1 MMKIRKLLI
10 STAAAFGVAAVCALS
25 ASADTIPVSG
35 TGTVIGNATVDAS
48 QCEFETIKTADGSVL
63 YLVVDKSNTT
73 GQNVYLLTPVT
84 EDTLR
89 SMIAGASSKNSIIG
103 GGTTSS
109 GSGFL
114 GGLGGGT
121 SSTSGTGTVSSAPSG
136 TSSGSTSAVKETNAQ
151 KVSNSLSGHSLLFV
165 LVIAAL
171 GIGGGYYF
179 KIYKPKHGK
188 KITPDGMDMD
198 DDDLEDPDEE
208 DNAST
213 RSGRRKPAGDED
225 KEYSRKSST
234 REPVS
239 HDDAGEQPNEEEGNS
254 DDTDEDADTPPSLLQ
269 NLNQKKQD
277 AKRTEAERSDRYDE
291 EDFNE

>member
-10 STAAAFGVAAVCALS
+10 SAAAAFGVAAVCALS

-89 SMIAGASSKNSIIG
+89 SMIAGASSKSGIIG

-121 SSTSGTGTVSSAPSG
+121 SSASGTGTVSSAPSG

-151 KVSNSLSGHSLLFV
+151 KVSNSLSSHSLLFV

-198 DDDLEDPDEE
+198 DDDLEDPD
-208 DNAST
+208 DADST
-213 RSGRRKPAGDED
+213 SAKSGRREPAGGEDE
-225 KEYSRKSST
+225 EYPHKASGGKPVHHNKSEEQPDEEDGDS
-234 REPVS
+234 
-239 HDDAGEQPNEEEGNS
+239 DDA
-254 DDTDEDADTPPSLLQ
+254 DEDAETPPSLLQ

-277 AKRTEAERSDRYDE
+277 AKRTDAERSDQYDD
-291 EDFNE
+291 EDFN

>member
-103 GGTTSS
+103 GTTSS

-121 SSTSGTGTVSSAPSG
+121 SSASGAGTVSSAPSG
-136 TSSGSTSAVKETNAQ
+136 TSSGSASTAKETNAQ
-151 KVSNSLSGHSLLFV
+151 KVSNSLSSNSLFIILAV
-165 LVIAAL
+165 VALVA
-171 GIGGGYYF
+171 GGGYYF

-188 KITPDGMDMD
+188 KTYAPDGMDMD
-198 DDDLEDPDEE
+198 DDLEDPDEA
-208 DNAST
+208 DST
-213 RSGRRKPAGDED
+213 SAKSGRGEPAGGEDE
-225 KEYSRKSST
+225 EYPYKTSNEKFVRRGDS
-234 REPVS
+234 E
-239 HDDAGEQPNEEEGNS
+239 EQSDEEDGDPS
-254 DDTDEDADTPPSLLQ
+254 GADEDADTPPSLLQ

-277 AKRTEAERSDRYDE
+277 AKRMDAERPAPYDDD
-291 EDFNE
+291 DFSE

>member
-1 MMKIRKLLI
+1 MMKIRKYLI
-10 STAAAFGVAAVCALS
+10 SAAAAFSVAAVCALS

-89 SMIAGASSKNSIIG
+89 SMIAGASSKNSVIG

-109 GSGFL
+109 GSGLF

-121 SSTSGTGTVSSAPSG
+121 SSASGTGTVSSTSPG
-136 TSSGSTSAVKETNAQ
+136 TSSGSVSTAKETNSQ
-151 KVSNSLSGHSLLFV
+151 KVSNSLSSNYLFII
-165 LVIAAL
+165 LAVIALVA
-171 GIGGGYYF
+171 GGGYYF

-188 KITPDGMDMD
+188 KTYAPDGMDMD
-198 DDDLEDPDEE
+198 DDLEDPEDPEDNVSESRQKEQKELARRDGAEEQSGEKDGDGPDGIDEE
-208 DNAST
+208 
-213 RSGRRKPAGDED
+213 
-225 KEYSRKSST
+225 
-234 REPVS
+234 
-239 HDDAGEQPNEEEGNS
+239 
-254 DDTDEDADTPPSLLQ
+254 EDAPPSLLQ

-277 AKRTEAERSDRYDE
+277 AKRTDAERSTSYDDD
-291 EDFNE
+291 DFNE